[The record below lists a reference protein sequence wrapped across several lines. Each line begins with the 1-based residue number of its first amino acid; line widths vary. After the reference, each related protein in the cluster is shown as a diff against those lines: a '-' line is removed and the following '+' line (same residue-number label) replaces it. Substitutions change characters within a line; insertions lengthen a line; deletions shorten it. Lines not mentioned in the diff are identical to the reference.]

1 MNKNMKKQKKIKEI
15 ILSQLPFKP
24 VSMFFG
30 GLRSAVFKKDD
41 GTFGI
46 RIKIG
51 ESWRGQNVSESWDYF
66 ELDKEGV
73 IVSSPRGY
81 AGQFNKKTK
90 IINIEKAVQEYK
102 DKITD

>member
-51 ESWRGQNVSESWDYF
+51 ESWDYF